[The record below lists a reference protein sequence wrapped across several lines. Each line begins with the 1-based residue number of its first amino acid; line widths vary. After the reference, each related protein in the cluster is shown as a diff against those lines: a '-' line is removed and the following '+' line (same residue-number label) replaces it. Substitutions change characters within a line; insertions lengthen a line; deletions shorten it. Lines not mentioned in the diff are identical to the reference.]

1 MKFPNKEQN
10 SFDHCYICGS
20 SRTANLY
27 LKKSIVECQDCKFA
41 YYKFLPS
48 KECLDQI
55 YANYSR
61 DSYITTSSHQKILKN
76 MNEILIKGDF
86 QSVLDIAC
94 GECYHLDA
102 LKELNPNLDL
112 YASEHI
118 SAKNNVISKGYK
130 FLNGEFYPETDLKF
144 DLIIFT
150 EAIEHI
156 NDPLDFLLHAYNL
169 LKEGGM
175 IYMTTP
181 CFSSLERRIM
191 NENWGM
197 IIPPEHVSY
206 FSKSS
211 LDTAMQLTGFK
222 KVYSRSLNISIFRVI
237 QYINS
242 QKTSQTSK
250 EMNANVN
257 NINAQEYSDKAQ
269 AMVTSNRIFNL
280 LKEIIN
286 VILNWMGL
294 GSSLQALYR
303 KN

>member
-1 MKFPNKEQN
+1 MKFLNKEQDSLEN
-10 SFDHCYICGS
+10 CYICGS
-20 SRTANLY
+20 TRTANLY
-27 LKKSIVECQDCKFA
+27 PKKSIVECQNCKFA

-48 KECLDQI
+48 KESLDKI

-76 MNEILIKGDF
+76 MNEILTKGDF

-130 FLNGEFYPETDLKF
+130 FLNGEFYPKTDLKF

-156 NDPLDFLLHAYNL
+156 NDPLDFLLHANNL

-197 IIPPEHVSY
+197 IDPPEHLSY
-206 FSKSS
+206 FTKSS
-211 LDTAMQLTGFK
+211 LDIAMQLTGFK
-222 KVYSRSLNISIFRVI
+222 KVYSRSLNISIYRLI

-242 QKTSQTSK
+242 QKTAQISK
-250 EMNANVN
+250 ETNANVN

-294 GSSLQALYR
+294 GSSLQVLYV

>member
-1 MKFPNKEQN
+1 MKFLNNDRK

-20 SRTANLY
+20 SNTSTLY
-27 LKKSIVECQDCKFA
+27 PNKSIIECQNCKFA
-41 YYKFLPS
+41 YYEHLPS
-48 KECLDQI
+48 KQDLDNI

-61 DSYITTSSHQKILKN
+61 DSYITDSSHQKILQT
-76 MNEILIKGDF
+76 MNEILTKRDF

-102 LKELNPNLDL
+102 LKELNPNLEL

-118 SAKNNVISKGYK
+118 SAKSNVISKGYK
-130 FLNGEFYPETDLKF
+130 FLDGEFYPQTELKF

-156 NDPLDFLLHAYNL
+156 NDPLDFLLHANNL

-181 CFSSLERRIM
+181 CFASLERRIM
-191 NENWGM
+191 KENWGM
-197 IIPPEHVSY
+197 IDPPEHLSY
-206 FSKSS
+206 FTKSS
-211 LDTAMQLTGFK
+211 LDTAMRLTGYQ
-222 KVYSRSLNISIFRVI
+222 KVYSRSLNISILRLI
-237 QYINS
+237 QFINS
-242 QKTSQTSK
+242 RKTTQALKDT
-250 EMNANVN
+250 NGNVS

-269 AMVTSNRIFNL
+269 AMVTNNRILNL
-280 LKEIIN
+280 LKKIIN
-286 VILNWMGL
+286 LILNWMSL
-294 GSSLQALYR
+294 GSSLQVLYV